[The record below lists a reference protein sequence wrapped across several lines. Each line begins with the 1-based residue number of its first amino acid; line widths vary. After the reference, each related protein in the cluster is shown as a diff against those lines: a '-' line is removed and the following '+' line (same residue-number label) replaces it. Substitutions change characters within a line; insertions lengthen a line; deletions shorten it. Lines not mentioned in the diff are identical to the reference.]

1 MKHTVLHKKVRDK
14 DAQLMM
20 EALKE
25 AQWGSDDPAVGA
37 LPDPDNV
44 PDATA
49 DPDYKGPHP
58 DLAKITGYHLNLT
71 TQQLTSLDGK
81 AVMSMIANMK
91 PVDGPGG
98 VTYAYQDSIIIIP
111 NQQPADRLATAT

>member
-25 AQWGSDDPAVGA
+25 AQWRSTDDGQAGGSTQQPV
-37 LPDPDNV
+37 V
-44 PDATA
+44 M
-49 DPDYKGPHP
+49 DPDYKGGHA
-58 DLAKITGYHLNLT
+58 DLTNTTGHLLDLT
-71 TQQLTSLDGK
+71 TQKLTTLTGLALADLTK
-81 AVMSMIANMK
+81 NLQ
-91 PVDGPGG
+91 PVDSEGG
-98 VTYAYQDSIIIIP
+98 VTYAYDNFIVIIP